1 MQCTTNPNINL
12 SEFFKINHLFLRK
25 FEVKGFEVSLK

>member
-12 SEFFKINHLFLRK
+12 SEFFKINHLF
-25 FEVKGFEVSLK
+25 FCVSLKSKVLK

>member
-12 SEFFKINHLFLRK
+12 SEFFEINHLF
-25 FEVKGFEVSLK
+25 FCVSLKSKVLK